1 MTAQPPVTPALGEDS
16 DPLPGETCA
25 RCHTT
30 QEWGRDSWC
39 PNCGYYPSLDAEAI
53 NDNSWKD
60 QISVEA
66 ESAPQGNLFAALP
79 AWFWIMI
86 GGSLVILLLGLFVR
100 TRAANDEALRGFIA
114 LTTVGVST
122 VVIGIA
128 HLLACLFA
136 MKRDCRITLMDA
148 MISWFSVWHPTIT
161 QLPATRF
168 RLWSMS
174 WGVTSLVTALLII
187 GGIDYEAP
195 FRTEKHAEIETHKGN
210 VHQAVTATEQADD
223 QTPASGNG
231 RIPQVTQRPEDDRS

>member
-1 MTAQPPVTPALGEDS
+1 MTAQPPVAPALGEDS
-16 DPLPGETCA
+16 GPVPGETCA

-30 QEWGRDSWC
+30 QEWSGDSWC

-66 ESAPQGNLFAALP
+66 ESAPQGNLFASLP

-86 GGSLVILLLGLFVR
+86 GGSLVILLLGLLVR

-114 LTTVGVST
+114 LTTVGVSA

-136 MKRDCRITLMDA
+136 MKRDRRITPMDA

-174 WGVTSLVTALLII
+174 WGVTSLLTALLII
-187 GGIDYEAP
+187 GGIDYNAP
-195 FRTEKHAEIETHKGN
+195 FRTEKLVEIDTFRGN
-210 VHQAVTATEQADD
+210 VNPPVTGIAKADG
-223 QTPASGNG
+223 QSNG
-231 RIPQVTQRPEDDRS
+231 A